1 MKAIINIKADKET
14 KEKAHKVARELG
26 LPLST
31 IINAYLRQFT
41 RNKEI
46 YFSLSPRMTPGLEKI
61 IGGAKEDLKAKRSV
75 SPVFS
80 SAKAMDDYLDSL

>member
-1 MKAIINIKADKET
+1 MKTIINIKADKET

-31 IINAYLRQFT
+31 IVNAYLKQFT

-46 YFSLSPRMTPGLEKI
+46 YFSLSSHMTSGLEKI
-61 IGGAKEDLKAKRSV
+61 IGQAKKDLKTKRNV

-80 SAKAMDDYLDSL
+80 TAKAMDDYLDSL